1 MIISKSFGSRAF
13 DAALIVILTVISAVT
28 LFPILHTVAVSF
40 SNPAIAGSG
49 TITVLPK
56 GLSLSAYTRV
66 LDDKQFFSS
75 LWVSVERIVI
85 TLALGTGVTYLAAF
99 PFSRE
104 TRDFRMR
111 NVYLWLLLI
120 VSSFNGGIIP
130 GYMNAKNLGLY
141 DNFWILVLPYLF
153 NFGNIL
159 LVFNFWRNLPKE
171 LDDCSNID
179 GAGPWTKLTHIYFP
193 LSLPVLA
200 TISLFTIVNTW
211 NEYFQAIV
219 FINNPHLM
227 PLQTYLQQ
235 IVVTIDPTRPE
246 DISKAG
252 GSLSEISNQTLDAA
266 KISLTML
273 PILFV
278 YPFLQRY
285 FIHGITLGSVKE

>member
-1 MIISKSFGSRAF
+1 MIHSKTLGSRLF
-13 DAALIVILTVISAVT
+13 DGFNITILVLISLIT

-40 SNPAIAGSG
+40 SNPAVAGSG

-56 GLSLSAYTRV
+56 GLSFNAYARV
-66 LDDKQFFSS
+66 LDDKQFFIS
-75 LWVSVERIVI
+75 LWVSLERIAL
-85 TLALGTGVTYLAAF
+85 TLILGTAVTYLAAF

-111 NVYLWLLLI
+111 NIYLWILLI

-130 GYMNAKNLGLY
+130 GYMNAKNLGLL
-141 DNFWILVLPYLF
+141 DNFWILILPYLF

-159 LVFNFWRNLPKE
+159 LVFNFWRNLPRE

-179 GAGPWTKLTHIYFP
+179 GAGPWVKLTHIYFP

-219 FINNPHLM
+219 FINDPHLM

-235 IVVTIDPTRPE
+235 IVVTIDPTRPQ
-246 DISKAG
+246 DIGEG
-252 GSLSEISNQTLDAA
+252 GVLSEVSNQTLNAA

-273 PILFV
+273 PILFI
-278 YPFLQRY
+278 YPFLQRF